1 MTPRNALTSL
11 AAAAAGH
18 AVPIG
23 CLLTFGVLWIALAV
37 APLYRLDWLLENLLS
52 FVAIPVVV
60 LTYRRFRF
68 SDRAYVQATAFVILH
83 TVGSHYTYSEV
94 PLGAWISD
102 LFGSSRNHYDR
113 LVHFA
118 FGALMAL
125 PIRELLFARRPG
137 KSRLAAVTLTVAVVG
152 GVAAA
157 YEVLEWLMAIV
168 VNPSAGQAFLGTQG
182 DVWDPQK
189 DMGLALVGAMIAAA
203 LEPDVSGTTVA
214 PARRASEEDARD
226 ANRG

>member
-1 MTPRNALTSL
+1 MTPRNALSSL
-11 AAAAAGH
+11 AAAEH

-23 CLLTFGVLWIALAV
+23 CLATFCAFWIALAV
-37 APLYRLDWLLENLLS
+37 APLYPLDWLLENLLT
-52 FVAIPVVV
+52 FVAVPVVV

-68 SDRAYVQATAFVILH
+68 SDRAYVQATTFLILH

-102 LFGSSRNHYDR
+102 LLGEPRNHYDR

-137 KSRLAAVTLTVAVVG
+137 TSRLAAAVVTVAVIG

-168 VNPSAGQAFLGTQG
+168 VSPSAGQAFLGTQG
-182 DVWDPQK
+182 DAWDPQK
-189 DMGLALVGAMIAAA
+189 DMALAIAAGTIAAA
-203 LEPDVSGTTVA
+203 LEP
-214 PARRASEEDARD
+214 RRALTPL
-226 ANRG
+226 